1 MITKELM
8 AQILELS
15 RLPDQA
21 ANLRKYEPQQDPME
35 QQMKQLAMEKMAAEI
50 ELMKAEVTDKMAR
63 AEDRGIDAQLRQQK
77 VQVEV
82 AKARNLNSTADLSD
96 LEFLER
102 DSGKSARERMQELQA
117 KHDHEMKKLQAE
129 YLADFDRKTFDI
141 VADHE
146 VARLKRK

>member
-1 MITKELM
+1 M
-8 AQILELS
+8 A
-15 RLPDQA
+15 
-21 ANLRKYEPQQDPME
+21 K
-35 QQMKQLAMEKMAAEI
+35 
-50 ELMKAEVTDKMAR
+50 

-82 AKARNLNSTADLSD
+82 AKARNLNSTADLAD

-102 DSGKSARERMQELQA
+102 DSGKSAKERMQELQA

-146 VARLKRK
+146 VARLNRR